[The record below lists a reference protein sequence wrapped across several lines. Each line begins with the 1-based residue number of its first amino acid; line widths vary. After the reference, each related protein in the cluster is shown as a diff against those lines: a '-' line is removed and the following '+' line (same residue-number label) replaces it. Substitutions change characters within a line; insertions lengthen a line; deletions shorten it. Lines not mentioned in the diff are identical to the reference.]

1 MFMWLG
7 PLAGFLKFG
16 TDGYPRAV
24 QRRLRIVNAMALLI
38 AVFSVIY
45 AAVFAYYDAEHYRHL
60 IVVNLLLAVIV
71 LLVPL
76 AHRINDIAAA
86 VLIAIVE
93 YVALFFF
100 VRVFGHESGIQINY
114 IIAAAVA
121 FAIYGLSHF
130 RIAVAVIAAG
140 LVLHLAA
147 WFLFPPERALFNAD
161 PSLLANLYISSAA
174 TTFGIIALIV
184 GYAFT
189 VADRARAE
197 ADAPLTNILPEAIAE
212 RLKERPGET
221 VADSVAEASV
231 MFSDLV
237 GFTELAQRLGAERT
251 VAPARPDR
259 HRVRSARSG
268 PWRGEDQDN
277 WRWLHGRRR
286 REPASGRPSCAAR
299 THGAEVAGSRR
310 TALGDSWRKSEDPRG
325 PCQRPSHGRR
335 HRRRQILVR
344 RLGRDGEFSVVAGSH
359 GLPGEVQI
367 SDKVKGALG
376 NGFVCV
382 PRGPIEVKGVGTLET
397 WLLKEC
403 AVS

>member
-147 WFLFPPERALFNAD
+147 WFLFPRTRAVQCR
-161 PSLLANLYISSAA
+161 S
-174 TTFGIIALIV
+174 
-184 GYAFT
+184 
-189 VADRARAE
+189 
-197 ADAPLTNILPEAIAE
+197 
-212 RLKERPGET
+212 K
-221 VADSVAEASV
+221 
-231 MFSDLV
+231 
-237 GFTELAQRLGAERT
+237 
-251 VAPARPDR
+251 PARKSLYFLGGNHVR
-259 HRVRSARSG
+259 HHRAHRGLCLHRGKPRSG
-268 PWRGEDQDN
+268 Q
-277 WRWLHGRRR
+277 GR
-286 REPASGRPSCAAR
+286 C
-299 THGAEVAGSRR
+299 
-310 TALGDSWRKSEDPRG
+310 
-325 PCQRPSHGRR
+325 PSHQYFARGDRR
-335 HRRRQILVR
+335 A
-344 RLGRDGEFSVVAGSH
+344 S
-359 GLPGEVQI
+359 
-367 SDKVKGALG
+367 
-376 NGFVCV
+376 
-382 PRGPIEVKGVGTLET
+382 
-397 WLLKEC
+397 
-403 AVS
+403 

>member
-197 ADAPLTNILPEAIAE
+197 ADALLTNILLEAIA
-212 RLKERPGET
+212 PGET

-231 MFSDLV
+231 MFSD

-251 VAPARPDR
+251 VVLPDQIVTEFDRLAAAHGVEKIKTTGDGYMAVAGVSRPQDDHLVRLARMALRLPDLVER
-259 HRVRSARSG
+259 LSATHGVNLKIRVGLDSGPVMAGVIGADKFSYDVWGETVNLASWLDRTGCRARFRSRIRSRGRSATASSVCRADRS
-268 PWRGEDQDN
+268 R
-277 WRWLHGRRR
+277 
-286 REPASGRPSCAAR
+286 
-299 THGAEVAGSRR
+299 
-310 TALGDSWRKSEDPRG
+310 
-325 PCQRPSHGRR
+325 
-335 HRRRQILVR
+335 
-344 RLGRDGEFSVVAGSH
+344 
-359 GLPGEVQI
+359 
-367 SDKVKGALG
+367 
-376 NGFVCV
+376 
-382 PRGPIEVKGVGTLET
+382 
-397 WLLKEC
+397 
-403 AVS
+403 

>member
-130 RIAVAVIAAG
+130 
-140 LVLHLAA
+140 
-147 WFLFPPERALFNAD
+147 
-161 PSLLANLYISSAA
+161 
-174 TTFGIIALIV
+174 LIV
-184 GYAFT
+184 VFS
-189 VADRARAE
+189 ARASR
-197 ADAPLTNILPEAIAE
+197 DFT
-212 RLKERPGET
+212 RPT
-221 VADSVAEASV
+221 
-231 MFSDLV
+231 
-237 GFTELAQRLGAERT
+237 
-251 VAPARPDR
+251 
-259 HRVRSARSG
+259 
-268 PWRGEDQDN
+268 
-277 WRWLHGRRR
+277 
-286 REPASGRPSCAAR
+286 
-299 THGAEVAGSRR
+299 
-310 TALGDSWRKSEDPRG
+310 
-325 PCQRPSHGRR
+325 
-335 HRRRQILVR
+335 
-344 RLGRDGEFSVVAGSH
+344 
-359 GLPGEVQI
+359 
-367 SDKVKGALG
+367 
-376 NGFVCV
+376 
-382 PRGPIEVKGVGTLET
+382 
-397 WLLKEC
+397 
-403 AVS
+403 

>member
-1 MFMWLG
+1 MVLMRKHGTNAAPRAAPVFMWLG

-24 QRRLRIVNAMALLI
+24 QRRLRIVNAMTLLI

-221 VADSVAEASV
+221 CRRQRRRSL
-231 MFSDLV
+231 SDV
-237 GFTELAQRLGAERT
+237 QRSRGLHRTRAAARRGAHSG
-251 VAPARPDR
+251 PARPDR

-268 PWRGEDQDN
+268 PWRGEDQDDR
-277 WRWLHGRRR
+277 RWLHGRRR
-286 REPASGRPSCAAR
+286 GEPASGRPSCAAR
-299 THGAEVAGSRR
+299 THGAEVAGSR
-310 TALGDSWRKSEDPRG
+310 
-325 PCQRPSHGRR
+325 
-335 HRRRQILVR
+335 
-344 RLGRDGEFSVVAGSH
+344 F
-359 GLPGEVQI
+359 
-367 SDKVKGALG
+367 
-376 NGFVCV
+376 
-382 PRGPIEVKGVGTLET
+382 
-397 WLLKEC
+397 
-403 AVS
+403 

>member
-24 QRRLRIVNAMALLI
+24 QRRLRIVNAMTLLI

-114 IIAAAVA
+114 SIAAAVA

-251 VAPARPDR
+251 VALLDQIVTEFDR
-259 HRVRSARSG
+259 LAAAH
-268 PWRGEDQDN
+268 GEDQDDR
-277 WRWLHGRRR
+277 RWLHGRRR

>member
-24 QRRLRIVNAMALLI
+24 QRRLRIVNAMTLLI

-86 VLIAIVE
+86 ALIAIVE

-147 WFLFPPERALFNAD
+147 WFLFPRTRAVQCRSKPARK
-161 PSLLANLYISSAA
+161 SLISSAA

-189 VADRARAE
+189 VANRARAK
-197 ADAPLTNILPEAIAE
+197 ADAPSHQYFA
-212 RLKERPGET
+212 RGDRR
-221 VADSVAEASV
+221 AS
-231 MFSDLV
+231 
-237 GFTELAQRLGAERT
+237 
-251 VAPARPDR
+251 
-259 HRVRSARSG
+259 
-268 PWRGEDQDN
+268 
-277 WRWLHGRRR
+277 
-286 REPASGRPSCAAR
+286 
-299 THGAEVAGSRR
+299 
-310 TALGDSWRKSEDPRG
+310 
-325 PCQRPSHGRR
+325 
-335 HRRRQILVR
+335 
-344 RLGRDGEFSVVAGSH
+344 
-359 GLPGEVQI
+359 
-367 SDKVKGALG
+367 
-376 NGFVCV
+376 
-382 PRGPIEVKGVGTLET
+382 
-397 WLLKEC
+397 
-403 AVS
+403 

>member
-1 MFMWLG
+1 VFMWLG

-140 LVLHLAA
+140 PRYGFQPFRKH
-147 WFLFPPERALFNAD
+147 ENRRYRT
-161 PSLLANLYISSAA
+161 SK
-174 TTFGIIALIV
+174 
-184 GYAFT
+184 
-189 VADRARAE
+189 
-197 ADAPLTNILPEAIAE
+197 EAIGT
-212 RLKERPGET
+212 KIKPRPPMT
-221 VADSVAEASV
+221 EAS
-231 MFSDLV
+231 LV
-237 GFTELAQRLGAERT
+237 NA
-251 VAPARPDR
+251 
-259 HRVRSARSG
+259 
-268 PWRGEDQDN
+268 
-277 WRWLHGRRR
+277 
-286 REPASGRPSCAAR
+286 
-299 THGAEVAGSRR
+299 
-310 TALGDSWRKSEDPRG
+310 
-325 PCQRPSHGRR
+325 
-335 HRRRQILVR
+335 
-344 RLGRDGEFSVVAGSH
+344 
-359 GLPGEVQI
+359 
-367 SDKVKGALG
+367 
-376 NGFVCV
+376 
-382 PRGPIEVKGVGTLET
+382 
-397 WLLKEC
+397 
-403 AVS
+403 